1 MYHSSRLEGV
11 AKMGSWAREDVGQG
25 GGRTRWMRQQLAD
38 QAILH
43 LHVDKP
49 GGTTGEQLF
58 KYILL
63 FNDNFNELEK
73 YELERERW

>member
-1 MYHSSRLEGV
+1 
-11 AKMGSWAREDVGQG
+11 
-25 GGRTRWMRQQLAD
+25 MRQQLAD

-73 YELERERW
+73 YELERER